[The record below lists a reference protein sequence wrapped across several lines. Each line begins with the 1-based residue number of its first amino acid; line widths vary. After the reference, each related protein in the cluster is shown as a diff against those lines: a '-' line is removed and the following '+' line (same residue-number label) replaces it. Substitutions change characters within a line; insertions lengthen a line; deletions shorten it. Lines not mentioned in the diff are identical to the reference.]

1 MDDDSK
7 PNLIKKVKKQ
17 LTKMKS
23 SSPSNPKVN
32 TGKDKADGKD
42 EKGSMEEKTEDLEFG
57 TSSLS

>member
-17 LTKMKS
+17 LTKMK

>member
-23 SSPSNPKVN
+23 SSPNPKVN